1 MSPSN
6 FSFGRTAGPKRDN
19 RLLSNLASCI
29 ASEATVF
36 FTLGNPSRGEWQLKI
51 LVIIPGDVYD
61 GFLDTCPVT
70 SGQYQTLKNGVVIND
85 PQYGKAIEILC
96 EPIYAQV
103 LLGLARAI
111 YPDAAPYIEES
122 IRLAREP

>member
-1 MSPSN
+1 MIC
-6 FSFGRTAGPKRDN
+6 AKRDN
-19 RLLSNLASCI
+19 RLLSNLGSCI
-29 ASEATVF
+29 ANEEQF
-36 FTLGNPSRGEWQLKI
+36 FHPGKSLAGEWQLKI
-51 LVIIPGDVYD
+51 LVILPGDVYD

>member
-1 MSPSN
+1 MYRYRGNSY
-6 FSFGRTAGPKRDN
+6 
-19 RLLSNLASCI
+19 
-29 ASEATVF
+29 

-96 EPIYAQV
+96 EPIYARV